1 MELIIKEILFEFGMA
16 TSVHLCVSVWA
27 VVCFLWKLCVL
38 NLIHLVMELFSLG
51 DDDVNQLFITQ
62 RSNEKILSEENAG
75 SLDKPNDF
83 GRPCFWLMQPQHK
96 DISDD
101 NVEIPVSLEVF
112 IANGDVKISILI
124 EQLIF
129 STLNYF

>member
-1 MELIIKEILFEFGMA
+1 
-16 TSVHLCVSVWA
+16 
-27 VVCFLWKLCVL
+27 
-38 NLIHLVMELFSLG
+38 MELFSLEDG
-51 DDDVNQLFITQ
+51 DVNQLFITQ

-83 GRPCFWLMQPQHK
+83 SRPCFSLMQPQHK

-101 NVEIPVSLEVF
+101 NFEIPVSLEVF
-112 IANGDVKISILI
+112 IAKGDVKISILI
-124 EQLIF
+124 EQLIV